1 VRAPPGFPGGALRLL
16 ALGALLFGVYLIGLD
31 VDPRAGEEV
40 TYALI
45 ANALVEDGVLVRE
58 PEGLGFPLLIAPA
71 EGLGVVEP
79 FLAAVAA
86 LGFVLG
92 ALLARR
98 IVPEP
103 YASAG
108 AALVGLSAPAVAHAG
123 AITPG
128 PTAGA
133 LLAGAALLT
142 AGVREHAGAAR
153 VLGAALLLAVLPW
166 LEPLLV
172 IPGLPVAAALFL
184 WCRRA
189 RRPTLAVIAAE
200 VIAGSLVVYATVND
214 RLYGQPLPEGMIGGV
229 DGVPGLLWT
238 PALALAALAA
248 WRLWRSRRGQLAR
261 VIPARATAEAAAG
274 LALAVVVAQL
284 LVAVFLTT
292 EPAGEPFPGRE
303 LTPLLPVAAALVAWG
318 LRHAPRAGAAL
329 GAVTVGLSAWMLVG

>member
-1 VRAPPGFPGGALRLL
+1 M
-16 ALGALLFGVYLIGLD
+16 
-31 VDPRAGEEV
+31 

-45 ANALVEDGVLVRE
+45 ANALLEDGQLVRE
-58 PEGLGFPLLIAPA
+58 PEGVGFPLLIAPA
-71 EGLGVVEP
+71 EALGVAGP

-123 AITPG
+123 AIAPG
-128 PTAGA
+128 ATAGA
-133 LLAGAALLT
+133 LLAGAAVLT
-142 AGVREHAGAAR
+142 AGVRDHAAAAR

-166 LEPLLV
+166 LDPLLV
-172 IPGLPVAAALFL
+172 IPALPVVAALYL

-189 RRPTLAVIAAE
+189 RRPTLALIAAE
-200 VIAGSLVVYATVND
+200 VVTGSLVVYATVND
-214 RLYGQPLPEGMIGGV
+214 RLYGKPLPEEMIGGV
-229 DGVPGLLWT
+229 DGAAGLIWT
-238 PALALAALAA
+238 PVLALAALAA
-248 WRLWRSRRGQLAR
+248 WRLWRSRREQLAR
-261 VIPARATAEAAAG
+261 AIPARAVAEAAAG

-284 LVAVFLTT
+284 LVAMFLST
-292 EPAGEPFPGRE
+292 EPAGDPFPGRE

-318 LRHAPRAGAAL
+318 LRHAPRSGAAL
-329 GAVTVGLSAWMLVG
+329 GAITVGLTAWVLV

>member
-1 VRAPPGFPGGALRLL
+1 VRLF
-16 ALGALLFGVYLIGLD
+16 ALGALLFGVYLLGLG

-92 ALLARR
+92 AVLARR
-98 IVPEP
+98 VVPEP

-123 AITPG
+123 AVAPG
-128 PTAGA
+128 ATGGT
-133 LLAGAALLT
+133 LLAGAVVLS
-142 AGVREHAGAAR
+142 AGAREHAGAAR

-166 LEPLLV
+166 LDPLLV
-172 IPGLPVAAALFL
+172 IPALPVVAALYL

-189 RRPTLAVIAAE
+189 QRPTLALIATE
-200 VIAGSLVVYATVND
+200 VVAGSLVVYATVND
-214 RLYGQPLPEGMIGGV
+214 RLYGQPLPERMIGGI
-229 DGVPGLLWT
+229 DGAAGLVWT
-238 PALALAALAA
+238 PVLALGVLAA
-248 WRLWRSRRGQLAR
+248 WRLWCSRREQLSRA
-261 VIPARATAEAAAG
+261 IPARAVAEAAAG

-284 LVAVFLTT
+284 LVALLGST
-292 EPAGEPFPGRE
+292 EPAGDPFPGRE
-303 LTPLLPVAAALVAWG
+303 LTPLLPVAGALVAWG

-329 GAVTVGLSAWMLVG
+329 GAVTVGLSTWVLVG